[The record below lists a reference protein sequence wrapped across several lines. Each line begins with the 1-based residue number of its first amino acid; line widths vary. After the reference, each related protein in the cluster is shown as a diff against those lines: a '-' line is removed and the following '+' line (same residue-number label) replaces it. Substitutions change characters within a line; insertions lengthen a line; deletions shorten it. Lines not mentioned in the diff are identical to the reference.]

1 MQHFASKLLHEDGGR
16 YQLVS
21 CTQSGRRSRRQMM
34 STKATTLNS
43 EQNVIKVLLLS
54 LHLLVVVH
62 LTQHKLPATLCVAH
76 AHLLLALVVLLLL
89 ARRVVPVD
97 RRQHWSCRHHC
108 NYRRSLTEMYVKMS
122 NKSTRLQTDNLQGQF
137 LLKLRAVATRFLP
150 SAIITIN
157 CTHYLG
163 TSIYYLDL
171 LKCNWP
177 HPNWT
182 MRGMRIM
189 HKPATMVQICLL

>member
-1 MQHFASKLLHEDGGR
+1 MQHFASKLLHEDGRR
-16 YQLVS
+16 YQRVS

-43 EQNVIKVLLLS
+43 KQNVIKVLLLS
-54 LHLLVVVH
+54 LHLLVVAH
-62 LTQHKLPATLCVAH
+62 LTQHKPPATLRVAH

-122 NKSTRLQTDNLQGQF
+122 NQRIQTDNLQGQF
-137 LLKLRAVATRFLP
+137 LLKLRAVATDWA
-150 SAIITIN
+150 SAVSAECDYYYKLYTTWEHQSTI
-157 CTHYLG
+157 
-163 TSIYYLDL
+163 
-171 LKCNWP
+171 
-177 HPNWT
+177 
-182 MRGMRIM
+182 
-189 HKPATMVQICLL
+189 

>member
-177 HPNWT
+177 HPNLT

>member
-1 MQHFASKLLHEDGGR
+1 MQHFASKLLHEDGRR
-16 YQLVS
+16 YQ
-21 CTQSGRRSRRQMM
+21 RSRRQMM
-34 STKATTLNS
+34 STKATTLNN

-62 LTQHKLPATLCVAH
+62 LMQHKPPATLCVAH

-122 NKSTRLQTDNLQGQF
+122 NKSTRLHGQF
-137 LLKLRAVATRFLP
+137 LLKLRAVATDWASAVSAECDYYYKLYLLP
-150 SAIITIN
+150 GNINLLSRPTEMRLASPQLDNERNAI
-157 CTHYLG
+157 H
-163 TSIYYLDL
+163 
-171 LKCNWP
+171 
-177 HPNWT
+177 
-182 MRGMRIM
+182 
-189 HKPATMVQICLL
+189 A

>member
-16 YQLVS
+16 YQRVS

-43 EQNVIKVLLLS
+43 EQNVIKVS

-76 AHLLLALVVLLLL
+76 AHLPLALVVLLLL

-97 RRQHWSCRHHC
+97 HRQHWSCRHHC

-122 NKSTRLQTDNLQGQF
+122 NKSTRLQTADWASAVSAKCDYYYKLYSLPGNINLLSRPTEMQLDNE
-137 LLKLRAVATRFLP
+137 RN
-150 SAIITIN
+150 AI
-157 CTHYLG
+157 H
-163 TSIYYLDL
+163 
-171 LKCNWP
+171 
-177 HPNWT
+177 
-182 MRGMRIM
+182 
-189 HKPATMVQICLL
+189 V

>member
-16 YQLVS
+16 YQRVS

-62 LTQHKLPATLCVAH
+62 LTQHKPPATLCVAH

-108 NYRRSLTEMYVKMS
+108 NYRRSLTEMSRCQTNRPETTNRQPSGAV
-122 NKSTRLQTDNLQGQF
+122 STEIEGGCYRLGKCGF
-137 LLKLRAVATRFLP
+137 CRVRLLL
-150 SAIITIN
+150 
-157 CTHYLG
+157 
-163 TSIYYLDL
+163 
-171 LKCNWP
+171 
-177 HPNWT
+177 
-182 MRGMRIM
+182 
-189 HKPATMVQICLL
+189 